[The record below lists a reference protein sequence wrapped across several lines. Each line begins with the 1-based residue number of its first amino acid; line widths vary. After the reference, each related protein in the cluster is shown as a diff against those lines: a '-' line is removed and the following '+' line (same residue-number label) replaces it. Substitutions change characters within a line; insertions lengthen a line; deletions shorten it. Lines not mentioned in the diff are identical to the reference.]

1 MFHGGPRCGE
11 KAAGGGETE
20 ADEGEGKGGKK
31 GGKRG
36 KGGGEG
42 GGVVSIRE
50 SPSPFRDN
58 VTRLLELTGD
68 IQLGLYECPVPFK
81 RLLTPEELR
90 WAADT
95 GERRGEESTRLVGD
109 VWVWAVWAW

>member
-1 MFHGGPRCGE
+1 MTQAAFVVAMSEKAGVDAVVVLTCFMEDLEAGRRTPAGE
-11 KAAGGGETE
+11 KTE
-20 ADEGEGKGGKK
+20 ADEGEGKGGK
-31 GGKRG
+31 GG

-42 GGVVSIRE
+42 GGVVSI
-50 SPSPFRDN
+50 SPFRDN

-95 GERRGEESTRLVGD
+95 GERRGEE
-109 VWVWAVWAW
+109 